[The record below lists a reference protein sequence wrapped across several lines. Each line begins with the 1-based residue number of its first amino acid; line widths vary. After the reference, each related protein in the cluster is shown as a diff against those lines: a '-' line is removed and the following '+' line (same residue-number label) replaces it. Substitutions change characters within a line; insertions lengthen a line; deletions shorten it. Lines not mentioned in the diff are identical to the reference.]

1 MEQSNSIVGTMSA
14 LTAINKKTLN
24 KLFGVMEY
32 CVADSFYESM
42 LGGSDVASIDVGI
55 GTLLIKHS
63 DSEIRYK
70 FIPSQKLSDMVSS
83 AVSDKANPLEKA
95 AEERLVAR
103 MTDIY
108 KDLI

>member
-1 MEQSNSIVGTMSA
+1 MSA
-14 LTAINKKTLN
+14 LTEINKKTLN

-42 LGGSDVASIDVGI
+42 LGGSDVASIDIGI
-55 GTLLIKHS
+55 GTILIKHS
-63 DSEIRYK
+63 DSEVRYK

-83 AVSDKANPLEKA
+83 AVNPLEKA

>member
-1 MEQSNSIVGTMSA
+1 MSA

-24 KLFGVMEY
+24 KIFGVMEY
-32 CVADSFYESM
+32 CIADSFYESM
-42 LGGSDVASIDVGI
+42 VAGSEVASIDVGI
-55 GTLLIKHS
+55 GTILIKHS
-63 DSEIRYK
+63 DDEVRYK
-70 FIPSQKLSDMVSS
+70 FVPSQKLSDMVSS

-95 AEERLVAR
+95 AEARLIAR

>member
-1 MEQSNSIVGTMSA
+1 MSA

-42 LGGSDVASIDVGI
+42 LSGSDVASIDVGI
-55 GTLLIKHS
+55 GTILIKHS
-63 DSEIRYK
+63 DSEVRYK

-83 AVSDKANPLEKA
+83 AKVNPLEKA